1 MMTDGI
7 EMNQKPAR
15 RHGADT
21 DVHRR
26 QRGKNLAT
34 LAALVGFVV
43 LIYFVAMIRM
53 SGGSF
58 P

>member
-1 MMTDGI
+1 MTIDGI
-7 EMNQKPAR
+7 EMTQKPAR

-21 DVHRR
+21 EVHRR

-34 LAALVGFVV
+34 LATLLGFVV
-43 LIYFVAMIRM
+43 LVYFVAMIRM

>member
-1 MMTDGI
+1 MMIDGI
-7 EMNQKPAR
+7 EMNQKPPR